1 MPLASPK
8 VNMCLWHHQKLEL
21 RAIYIKNEW
30 ESTEK
35 NLFGERWI
43 SHCFM
48 LWKAG
53 KGIYLQ
59 IQISRF
65 NRSSHQRCS
74 VRKGVLRNFTIFT
87 GKHLCLRPAALI
99 KKETLAQVFSCEF
112 CKISKN
118 TFFTEHLWATA
129 SYLFNCRLAEEGGIL
144 TDCSIK
150 TQEPED
156 IVDFNFSSADVVNKI
171 IMKVRGQLCFLF
183 RQLNH
188 GSICSAKTTS

>member
-1 MPLASPK
+1 MPEA
-8 VNMCLWHHQKLEL
+8 
-21 RAIYIKNEW
+21 
-30 ESTEK
+30 
-35 NLFGERWI
+35 
-43 SHCFM
+43 
-48 LWKAG
+48 
-53 KGIYLQ
+53 
-59 IQISRF
+59 
-65 NRSSHQRCS
+65 CS
-74 VRKGVLRNFTIFT
+74 F
-87 GKHLCLRPAALI
+87 I

-188 GSICSAKTTS
+188 GSICSTKTTP